1 MTTSTRSLRIAI
13 VGPAHTLLAEP
24 FAGGLEAH
32 THALASGLVARG
44 HDVTV
49 FGAPGSHSGAFRLR
63 ALAHIDMAH
72 EANGRGDMCTSPV
85 AVHAEMEAYLD
96 AMVELSAS
104 SYDIVHLSTSHY
116 LPFAFAPALPGAV
129 TGTLHCPPYDELAH
143 VLRSAA
149 ATAKPIALAT
159 VSDSNRR
166 SWRHHADIDEVLTN
180 GIDLD
185 TWRPGPGGNGAVW
198 VGRLVPEKAPHAAI
212 EAAQRAGMPLTLIG
226 PAHDRRYYARH
237 IEPHLGGVVVHAGH
251 LRMGAA
257 AAAVGAASVAVV
269 TPVWD
274 EPFGLVIAEALAC
287 GTPVAAFGRGA
298 VHDLVVDGTGVV
310 TEHEDPAELGTA
322 MIAAAGLDRRA
333 CRQHAEATFD
343 LERMVDEYE
352 RWFHRRVASA

>member
-63 ALAHIDMAH
+63 VLAHIDMAH

-212 EAAQRAGMPLTLIG
+212 EAARARRHAADAHRPGARPPLL
-226 PAHDRRYYARH
+226 RARTSN
-237 IEPHLGGVVVHAGH
+237 
-251 LRMGAA
+251 RT
-257 AAAVGAASVAVV
+257 SVASSC
-269 TPVWD
+269 TPVICGWV
-274 EPFGLVIAEALAC
+274 PPRPRSGQHRSRWSPRC
-287 GTPVAAFGRGA
+287 GTSRS
-298 VHDLVVDGTGVV
+298 D
-310 TEHEDPAELGTA
+310 
-322 MIAAAGLDRRA
+322 
-333 CRQHAEATFD
+333 
-343 LERMVDEYE
+343 
-352 RWFHRRVASA
+352 W